1 MQTWSQ
7 FPRPRLTLLPEE
19 QIDSLKQ
26 SNETRRRVV
35 RHLTLVHAS
44 PVRNGCLLPS
54 LCPGVK
60 SPSYEG
66 LLQSTRTLKH
76 VRMSN
81 CKLLWLTPSVL
92 SREKKS
98 SFYKPTM
105 TCFVNSKA
113 RLCPWKVL
121 HHKCLKPSTS
131 VSRVKFYGSLSCG

>member
-7 FPRPRLTLLPEE
+7 FPRPRPTLLPEE
-19 QIDSLKQ
+19 QIDSLATAVT
-26 SNETRRRVV
+26 SFF
-35 RHLTLVHAS
+35 
-44 PVRNGCLLPS
+44 

-66 LLQSTRTLKH
+66 LLNSTRTLKH

-81 CKLLWLTPSVL
+81 CKRLWLTPSVL

-113 RLCPWKVL
+113 RLCLWKVL
-121 HHKCLKPSTS
+121 RRK
-131 VSRVKFYGSLSCG
+131 V